1 MALQSSGQISIT
13 DIKTE
18 LGNTS
23 GSLTTLS
30 TAAGK
35 AAPHAMSEFY
45 GYSAY
50 ENVKFYR
57 NDGTGDYVS
66 GYAAS
71 APFNINSTQDLT
83 ISMWVRP
90 QNSADQNHLMINFGN
105 TDSNGNNRLFISYTA
120 NVNRIIA
127 RVRTNSVNFD
137 RQWAL
142 HDNTQETGFSSST
155 AWSASNRG
163 NANAAGWINLT
174 VTYDASAS
182 SAEAA
187 FKLYWNGSECSTSST
202 SASGTRTSIGANY
215 FKIGE
220 NLGGTNSGGNAYM
233 DFDEIKVFS
242 AVISSTAISD
252 IYNSGTIADS
262 TQTTDR
268 DLITE
273 WTFEGSNGADSNS
286 RYSGSITNGVIV
298 NH

>member
-1 MALQSSGQISIT
+1 MALQSSGAISIS

-18 LGNTS
+18 LGSSSN
-23 GSLTTLS
+23 SLATLS
-30 TAAGK
+30 VAAGK
-35 AAPHAMSEFY
+35 TQPHSMSEFY

-50 ENVKFYR
+50 SNVKYYR

-66 GYAAS
+66 GYSAS
-71 APFNINSTQDLT
+71 APFNINTTQDLT

-90 QNSADQNHLMINFGN
+90 QNVADQNHMMINFGN

-142 HDNTQETGFSSST
+142 HDNTPQTGLSST
-155 AWSASNRG
+155 NAWSANNRG
-163 NANAAGWINLT
+163 NTNAAGWTNLT
-174 VTYDASAS
+174 ITYDASAPE
-182 SAEAA
+182 AEAA
-187 FKLYWNGSECSTSST
+187 FKLYWNGSECQTT
-202 SASGTRTSIGANY
+202 ASAANGTRTGIGANY

-242 AVISSTAISD
+242 SVLSSATISD

-262 TQTTDR
+262 TQTTNKN
-268 DLITE
+268 LITE

-286 RYSGSITNGVIV
+286 RYSGSITNGIIV